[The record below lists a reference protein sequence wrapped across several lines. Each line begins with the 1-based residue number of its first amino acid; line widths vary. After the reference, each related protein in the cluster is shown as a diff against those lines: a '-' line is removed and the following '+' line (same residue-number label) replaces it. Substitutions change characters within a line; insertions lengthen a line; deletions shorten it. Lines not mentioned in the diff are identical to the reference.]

1 MHPAKREY
9 EEHEAGKDMDVF
21 EDKDECIE
29 TIFQQWSQEEIR
41 FFYQEI
47 WHKESQEYETQEA
60 EQRR

>member
-1 MHPAKREY
+1 MLDDESEKN
-9 EEHEAGKDMDVF
+9 DMDVS

-47 WHKESQEYETQEA
+47 
-60 EQRR
+60 